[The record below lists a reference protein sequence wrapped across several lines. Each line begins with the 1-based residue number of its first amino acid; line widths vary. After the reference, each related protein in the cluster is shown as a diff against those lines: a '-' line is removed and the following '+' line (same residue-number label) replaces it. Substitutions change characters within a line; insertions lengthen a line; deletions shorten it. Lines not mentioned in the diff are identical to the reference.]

1 MTPSAERATSSKPLL
16 ASDAEAIR
24 HLEQEIAGGRHWYV
38 ALLEAIGMWCSAVE
52 DHNGTM
58 YRYLIAGQAFD
69 WLLLAERLCEAVDGL
84 LPVEEKEALLFHARP
99 PLKLDPDEVKA
110 LIGQSKYRQYLNYF
124 YGVTVE
130 QALVMAIEE
139 EVLKERRVSGFNN
152 DIDISNEAYR
162 RVYGEA
168 RQVLLKCFR
177 KETGYPQLR
186 SITLAETKEF
196 TYWLFKYRIER
207 CEPAR
212 VASDTRK
219 ALEYLKR
226 QWANKGVFG
235 VLAAEDLTAERRH
248 P

>member
-1 MTPSAERATSSKPLL
+1 MKSAAGQATSSKSLL

-38 ALLEAIGMWCSAVE
+38 ALLEAMGMWSSAME
-52 DHNGTM
+52 EHNGRVC
-58 YRYLIAGQAFD
+58 RYLIDGEAFD
-69 WLLLAERLCEAVDGL
+69 WLLLAERLCESVDGL
-84 LPVEEKEALLFHARP
+84 LPVDEKEALLFDAKP
-99 PLKLDPDEVKA
+99 PLKLSPEEVKS

-130 QALVMAIEE
+130 QALAMAVEE

-162 RVYGEA
+162 RIYGES
-168 RQVLLKCFR
+168 RQVLLKRFR
-177 KETGYPQLR
+177 KEAGYPPLR
-186 SITLAETKEF
+186 SITLAEMKEF
-196 TYWLFKYRIER
+196 AYWLFKYRVEQCER
-207 CEPAR
+207 AK

-226 QWANKGVFG
+226 QWADKGVFG
-235 VLAAEDLTAERRH
+235 VLTAEDLTVERRH
-248 P
+248 